1 MSENQQDE
9 SSKQPPHRQGHA
21 PRLADI
27 AMLERWCQLWI
38 QESRKGRMV
47 DPEKTL
53 EQIRYRLRVE
63 RKAYERRHREL
74 AHSEKQAPHEN
85 GSPHPER
92 DSEPSLNTGTP
103 TL

>member
-1 MSENQQDE
+1 
-9 SSKQPPHRQGHA
+9 
-21 PRLADI
+21 
-27 AMLERWCQLWI
+27 
-38 QESRKGRMV
+38 MV

-74 AHSEKQAPHEN
+74 AHADRQARRENVSAHPKQ
-85 GSPHPER
+85 